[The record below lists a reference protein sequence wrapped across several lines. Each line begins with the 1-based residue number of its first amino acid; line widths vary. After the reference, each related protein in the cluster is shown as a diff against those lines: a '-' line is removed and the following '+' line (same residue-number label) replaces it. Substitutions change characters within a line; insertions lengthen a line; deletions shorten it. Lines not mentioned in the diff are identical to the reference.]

1 MFVLLFS
8 PRVVPGFI
16 YKNRTT
22 ATPSGPV
29 IIIGKCSQRQ
39 GSGTGQHVRGKTT
52 VRPFNCQV
60 HQYNLFN
67 FSSTLP
73 NKFHQINFFSRR
85 KMTIVCP
92 CANSAQVNL
101 LFLVY
106 FLLRY
111 FFFPSTMC
119 FLVFILKLVL
129 SFLFTGYD
137 VLLSG
142 NSKAEIPNIAN
153 VSDITVAFWVF
164 VKSLSFIVTEN
175 STTGEDTISMTPSF
189 SVSILG

>member
-39 GSGTGQHVRGKTT
+39 GSGTGQHVIGKTT

-73 NKFHQINFFSRR
+73 NKFHQINFFF
-85 KMTIVCP
+85 
-92 CANSAQVNL
+92 SAQN
-101 LFLVY
+101 
-106 FLLRY
+106 
-111 FFFPSTMC
+111 
-119 FLVFILKLVL
+119 
-129 SFLFTGYD
+129 D
-137 VLLSG
+137 
-142 NSKAEIPNIAN
+142 N
-153 VSDITVAFWVF
+153 
-164 VKSLSFIVTEN
+164 
-175 STTGEDTISMTPSF
+175 
-189 SVSILG
+189 SVSMRQLSSSQFIISCYVTFCFSFYHVFLSVYLETSSEFFIYRL

>member
-1 MFVLLFS
+1 
-8 PRVVPGFI
+8 
-16 YKNRTT
+16 
-22 ATPSGPV
+22 
-29 IIIGKCSQRQ
+29 
-39 GSGTGQHVRGKTT
+39 
-52 VRPFNCQV
+52 
-60 HQYNLFN
+60 
-67 FSSTLP
+67 
-73 NKFHQINFFSRR
+73 
-85 KMTIVCP
+85 
-92 CANSAQVNL
+92 
-101 LFLVY
+101 
-106 FLLRY
+106 
-111 FFFPSTMC
+111 MC